1 MASILSDSER
11 LEKAIR
17 AVVRKT
23 VDEETKNCLRVMTA
37 TVSTAPDAN
46 TGLCGVK
53 LIGDDTEILIPYTT
67 VTASVSQGDAVLVAT
82 TYNSMR
88 NAVVWQTSPMT

>member
-1 MASILSDSER
+1 MASIMSESER

-17 AVVRKT
+17 AVLRKIIA
-23 VDEETKNCLRVMTA
+23 EETNDCLRVIKA
-37 TVSTAPDAN
+37 TVSTAPNAN

-53 LIGDDTEILIPYTT
+53 FIGDDTELLVPYTT
-67 VTASVSQGDAVLVAT
+67 VTANVAVGDAVLVAT
-82 TYNSMR
+82 IYDSMR